1 MGKSINLGE
10 SQTPDEAIKKGDH
23 NVISLMI
30 VKLAS
35 KTPLPKMLA
44 PFYAEFYGTMMLTL
58 VITLSGGMDSLLGP
72 IAIGSILMSMVFTYG
87 HLSGGHYNP
96 AVSFAVLIRGKLT
109 PTRWVF
115 YALSQVIGGIC
126 GAALGKYILPEELDT
141 PVPGYNDN
149 QLGPAFAAEFFFSL
163 ALSTTVLNTA
173 TTVSVGQNSFYGLA
187 IGFTVLSG
195 AIAVGDICGAV
206 FNPAVGTGLLVI
218 AGKGSDLWVY
228 WLAPMCGGFVGGIM
242 FHLIN
247 SDENDIVFGNATEI
261 NVEGAAVGG
270 HIGKYRQSITS
281 EDVTVKDF
289 TGRSSMINYRGLG
302 GEENKSLMR
311 STNPALSEVAKDSN
325 LSKVAEA

>member
-1 MGKSINLGE
+1 MGK
-10 SQTPDEAIKKGDH
+10 SQTPDEAIERGDH
-23 NVISLMI
+23 NIISLMI
-30 VKLAS
+30 VKLVS
-35 KTPLPKMLA
+35 KTPQVKILA

-58 VITLSGGMDSLLGP
+58 VITLAVGMNSTLAPL
-72 IAIGSILMSMVFTYG
+72 AIGSILMSMVFAYG

-96 AVSFAVLIRGKLT
+96 AVSFAIMIRGKLT
-109 PTRWVF
+109 PTRWFF
-115 YALSQVIGGIC
+115 YAMSQVIGGIC
-126 GAALGKYILPEELDT
+126 GAALGKYILPEEFDT
-141 PVPGYNDN
+141 PVPGYDED

-187 IGFTVLSG
+187 IGFMVLSG
-195 AIAVGDICGAV
+195 AIAVGGVCGAV

-228 WLAPMCGGFVGGIM
+228 WVAPMCGGFVGGIM
-242 FHLIN
+242 FHLVN

-311 STNPALSEVAKDSN
+311 STNPALSEVAKDSDLN
-325 LSKVAEA
+325 EVAEA